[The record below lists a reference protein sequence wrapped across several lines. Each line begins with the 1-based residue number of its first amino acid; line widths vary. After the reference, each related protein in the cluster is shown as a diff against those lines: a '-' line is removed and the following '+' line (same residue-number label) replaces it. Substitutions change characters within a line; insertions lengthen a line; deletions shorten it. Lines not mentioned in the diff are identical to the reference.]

1 MERRVVVTG
10 LGVISPVG
18 NDVPTMWESLVNGR
32 SGVDYI
38 TRFDTSELATK
49 FGAEVKDFDPKEYFG
64 HREARRLDR
73 FTQFAVVAARE
84 ALEDSGLEVNED
96 NTWRIGVVIG
106 SGVGGIG
113 TIIEQV
119 RVMDRRGPRRVSPFM
134 IPMMLPDTAPGVVA
148 ITFGLR
154 GPNMSVVSA
163 CATGTNAIGEAAAMV
178 RRGAVDAMLCGG
190 AEAGLLPIAI
200 AGMNVMGALS
210 TRNDDPQRACRP
222 FDATRDGFVMGE
234 GAAVLVLES
243 LEHAQQRGAHIY
255 AEVIGYG
262 ATADAFHIT
271 APDEEGTGAA
281 MAIRMALEDAGIA
294 PEEVDYINAHGT
306 GTVLNDKSETKA
318 IKKALGEHAYRVAIS
333 STKSMTGH
341 LLGAAGA
348 LEAVACCLAL
358 EHGII
363 PPTINYEHPDPEC
376 DLDYVP
382 NVARRAPLRT
392 VMSNSFGFG
401 GHNACLIFRKFG
413 G

>member
-134 IPMMLPDTAPGVVA
+134 IPMMLSDTAPGVVA
-148 ITFGLR
+148 ITFGIR

>member
-134 IPMMLPDTAPGVVA
+134 IPMMLSDTAPGVVA

-178 RRGAVDAMLCGG
+178 RRGAVDAVLCGG